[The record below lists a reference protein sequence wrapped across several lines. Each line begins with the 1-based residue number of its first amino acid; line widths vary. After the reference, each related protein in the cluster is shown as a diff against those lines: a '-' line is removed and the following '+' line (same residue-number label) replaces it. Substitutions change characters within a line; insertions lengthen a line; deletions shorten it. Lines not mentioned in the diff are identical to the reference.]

1 MDLSGFKYVVVGA
14 GLFGSTVARSIA
26 EGLDAPVAV
35 IDKRGHTGG
44 NCHSAPDPDTGIECH
59 VYGTHIF
66 HTKRA
71 RVWDWITRFG
81 SFNSYRHKV
90 LTRLGDKVFPMPIN
104 LATINSFYGID
115 LAPSE
120 VEAFVRAEAARDRV
134 EEPANLEEKAIS
146 LVGRPLYEAFIR
158 GYTIKQWETDPTNLP
173 AEVITRL
180 PFRHT
185 YEVDYFTDPWQGL
198 PLQGYA
204 AMFDAIL
211 DHERIHLFLDTDFF
225 AVREQL
231 APEAT
236 VVYTG
241 PVDRYFDHHYGELAW
256 RTIDFSREVHP
267 VADFQG
273 TSVMNY
279 ASPEVPYTRIH
290 EYRHLHPER
299 EYTDKATVTFKEFSR
314 RAAGKDDPY
323 YPVNT
328 PDDRGRLDQYRA
340 LAAAESNTL
349 FGGRLGGYQ
358 YLDMDTTILA
368 ALELFD
374 RELAPSGG

>member
-14 GLFGSTVARSIA
+14 GLFGSTVAREIA
-26 EGLDAPVAV
+26 DRLDAPVAV
-35 IDKRGHTGG
+35 LDKRGHIGG
-44 NCHSAPDPDTGIECH
+44 NCHSTMDAETGIECH

-66 HTKRA
+66 HTKRR
-71 RVWDWITRFG
+71 RVWDWITRFAG
-81 SFNSYRHKV
+81 FNSYRHKV
-90 LTRLGDKVFPMPIN
+90 LTRLDDRVFPMPIN
-104 LATINSFYGID
+104 LTTINTFYGID
-115 LAPSE
+115 LAPTE
-120 VEAFVRAEAARDRV
+120 VEDFVRAEAARDRV
-134 EEPANLEEKAIS
+134 EEPKNLEEKAIS

-185 YEVDYFTDPWQGL
+185 YEVDYFTDPWQGI
-198 PLQGYA
+198 PLDGYA
-204 AMFDAIL
+204 ALFDAIH
-211 DHERIHLFLDTDFF
+211 DHPHVHAFTGTDFF
-225 AVREQL
+225 AVRDQL
-231 APEAT
+231 APDAT

-241 PVDRYFDHHYGELAW
+241 PVDRYFDNRYGELAW
-256 RTIDFSREVHP
+256 RTIDFEREVHP

-279 ASPEVPYTRIH
+279 ASPDVPYTRIH

-299 EYTDKATVTFKEFSR
+299 GYSQAATVTFKEFSR
-314 RAAGKDDPY
+314 RAAGGDDPY

-328 PDDRGRLDQYRA
+328 PQDTERLGQYRA
-340 LAAAESNTL
+340 LAENETGTL
-349 FGGRLGGYQ
+349 FGGRLGGYR

-374 RELAPSGG
+374 RHLSSG